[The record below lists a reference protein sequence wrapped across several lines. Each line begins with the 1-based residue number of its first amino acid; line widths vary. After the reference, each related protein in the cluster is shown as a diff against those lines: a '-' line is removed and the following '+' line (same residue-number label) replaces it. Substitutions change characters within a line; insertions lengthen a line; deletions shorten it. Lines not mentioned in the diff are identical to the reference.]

1 MQKLLSSIHSTA
13 LLLCLFALPSL
24 ADSLP
29 DYKQTNRGL
38 YISAADA
45 YAKKLAEGNKV
56 VLIDVRTRA
65 EIAFVGMPTDA
76 DANIPLKH
84 VNLEA
89 LNRETHTFPMTPNP
103 DFVASV
109 DKLVTGMGLDRN
121 QPIMVMCRS
130 GGRSAAAANQLTEQ
144 GYTQVYSVVD
154 GFEGD
159 EAESGPN
166 KGLRVVNG
174 WKNSG
179 APWTTELDADK
190 LY

>member
-1 MQKLLSSIHSTA
+1 MTSLRPTA
-13 LLLCLFALPSL
+13 LLLCLFALPAL

-29 DYKQTNRGL
+29 RYKQTTQGL
-38 YISAADA
+38 YITAADA
-45 YAKKLAEGNKV
+45 YVKKQALGDGV
-56 VLIDVRTRA
+56 VFIDIRTRA

-84 VNLEA
+84 VSLET
-89 LNRETHTFPMTPNP
+89 LNSEKGTFPMTPNP
-103 DFVASV
+103 DFIESV
-109 DKLVTGMGLDRN
+109 DQLVTGMGLEKN

-130 GGRSAAAANQLTEQ
+130 GGRSAAAANLLAEQ

-159 EAESGPN
+159 KAMSGPN

-179 APWTTELDADK
+179 APWTMKLDADK

>member
-1 MQKLLSSIHSTA
+1 MISLRTTT
-13 LLLCLFALPSL
+13 LLLCLFALPAL

-29 DYKQTNRGL
+29 DYKQTTQGL

-45 YAKKLAEGNKV
+45 YAKKQALGNGV
-56 VLIDVRTRA
+56 IFIDVRTR
-65 EIAFVGMPTDA
+65 EEVAFVGMPTDA

-84 VNLEA
+84 VSLKKLDSEKGS
-89 LNRETHTFPMTPNP
+89 FPMTPNP
-103 DFVASV
+103 DFVTSV
-109 DKLVTGMGLDRN
+109 DTLVSSMGQDKN

-130 GGRSAAAANQLTEQ
+130 GGRSAAAVNLLALE

-159 EAESGPN
+159 KATSGPD

-179 APWTTELDADK
+179 APWTMKLDADK
-190 LY
+190 LH

>member
-1 MQKLLSSIHSTA
+1 MISFRTTA
-13 LLLCLFALPSL
+13 LLLCLFALPAL

-29 DYKQTNRGL
+29 DYKQTTQGL
-38 YISAADA
+38 YLSAADA
-45 YAKKLAEGNKV
+45 YAKKQSLGSNV

-84 VNLEA
+84 VSLET
-89 LNRETHTFPMTPNP
+89 LNSEKGTFPMTPNP

-109 DKLVTGMGLDRN
+109 DKLVNGMGLDKN

-130 GGRSAAAANQLTEQ
+130 GGRSAAAANQLAEQ
-144 GYTQVYSVVD
+144 GYTQVYSIVD

-159 EAESGPN
+159 KAKSGPN

-179 APWTTELDADK
+179 APWTMKLNADK